1 MKKYLQISI
10 IFVVLLTL
18 NACQTFNHSSRPS
31 DPQSKE
37 LQPGRYAILKD
48 FAPDGPIPT
57 FFKAVVPKA
66 EPLSRYG
73 NPASYKVGGKT
84 YYVKR
89 SIHGYHERGLA
100 SWYASKFHKQRTSSG
115 EPYDMYA
122 LTAAHR
128 TLPLPTYLRV
138 TNLQNGR
145 QVIVRVNDRGP
156 FHSDRLID
164 LSYGAAVKLGIFPKG
179 TASVD
184 IEAISTAGASHSLFS
199 TPAKVGRY
207 FLQLGA
213 FQSLSSANQ
222 LKARAERL
230 SHHAV
235 IVDRKNGR
243 YLVQVGPFSGL
254 GESEQMKKILTRQGL
269 SGSFTVMH

>member
-1 MKKYLQISI
+1 MKKYLQIWIISSI
-10 IFVVLLTL
+10 FLCLS
-18 NACQTFNHSSRPS
+18 ACQSLQQQGPNTDS
-31 DPQSKE
+31 QSKE

-48 FAPDGPIPT
+48 FAPNGPIPT
-57 FFKAVVPKA
+57 FFKTVVPKA

-73 NPASYKVGGKT
+73 NPPTYRVGGKT
-84 YYVKR
+84 YSVMR
-89 SIHGYHERGLA
+89 SGQGYHQRGLA
-100 SWYASKFHKQRTSSG
+100 SWYASKFHNQRTSSG

-179 TASVD
+179 TAPVD
-184 IEAISTAGASHSLFS
+184 IEAI
-199 TPAKVGRY
+199 TPGSRPQAVSATKTGRY
-207 FLQLGA
+207 FLQVGA
-213 FQSLSSANQ
+213 FQSALSANQ
-222 LKARAERL
+222 LKAKAERL
-230 SHHAV
+230 SHHATM
-235 IVDRKNGR
+235 IERKNGR
-243 YLVQVGPFSGL
+243 YLVQIGPFAGL
-254 GESEQMKKILTRQGL
+254 GESEQMKKVLARQGL
-269 SGSFTVMH
+269 VGGFTVMH

>member
-1 MKKYLQISI
+1 MKKFLQIWI
-10 IFVVLLTL
+10 IFALVMGL
-18 NACQTFNHSSRPS
+18 NACQTLNNSGKTS

-48 FAPDGPIPT
+48 FAPSGPIPA
-57 FFKAVVPKA
+57 FFKTVIPKA

-73 NPASYKVGGKT
+73 NPTSYRVGDKT
-84 YYVKR
+84 YYVMR
-89 SIHGYHERGLA
+89 TGQGYHQKGLA

-128 TLPLPTYLRV
+128 TLPLPSYLRV

-145 QVIVRVNDRGP
+145 QIIVRVNDRGP

-179 TASVD
+179 TAAVD
-184 IEAISTAGASHSLFS
+184 IEAIGAGVTAHATMPS
-199 TPAKVGRY
+199 KVGPY
-207 FLQLGA
+207 FLQVGA
-213 FQSLSSANQ
+213 FQSYASANQ
-222 LKARAERL
+222 FKVKAANL
-230 SHHAV
+230 SHHSVV
-235 IVDRKNGR
+235 IERKNGR
-243 YLVQVGPFSGL
+243 YLVQIGPFAGL
-254 GESEQMKKILTRQGL
+254 GQSEQMKKILARQGL
-269 SGSFTVMH
+269 SGSFSVMH